1 MNTQHCIEV
10 CNRLLRGE
18 RSAVE
23 AYTKAIMTFEKENAV
38 PNSLLAIRDDHK
50 VAVSMLT
57 ENVRSMGGAPST
69 DAGAWGAFSNFVQG
83 AANLL
88 GDKSAVASLRAGE
101 TAGKLDYEAAM
112 QDDEVI
118 SSCKM
123 LIRSELLPTTE
134 RHIGA
139 LETLTA

>member
-10 CNRLLRGE
+10 CNKLLRGE

-23 AYTKAIMTFEKENAV
+23 AYTKAIMTFEKEYAV

-69 DAGAWGAFSNFVQG
+69 DTGAWGAFTSFVQG
-83 AANLL
+83 TADLL
-88 GDKSAVASLRAGE
+88 GGKSAVASLRAGE
-101 TAGKLDYEAAM
+101 TAGKMDYEAAM
-112 QDDEVI
+112 EDEEVM
-118 SSCKM
+118 SSCKEM
-123 LIRSELLPTTE
+123 IRNELLPTTE